1 MKNAACYFLVA
12 MALMALLS
20 PTVQA
25 DTLELKDGR
34 LLEGTYVGGTS
45 STLRVQVEDRVE
57 VIPIREVLALTFS
70 GTGPSASRPASTSRR
85 TVSADP
91 PTNRTIRVPA
101 GTRLLVRLAENLNSK
116 EDTAGSRFTAILEAN
131 LEVNGRV
138 VAPEGSTVYGRLTAA
153 KRGGRAFGKAEL
165 HLELTDIM
173 INDYRYPIVTAAYE
187 VQGRSQGTAKK
198 TLGGAALGALIDGS
212 DGAKKG
218 AVAGFGLSLLSKGKQ
233 VLIPSG
239 TLIDFRLQQPLT
251 LHA

>member
-1 MKNAACYFLVA
+1 MKNAACYFLLA

-20 PTVQA
+20 PTVRA

-85 TVSADP
+85 TVSANP

-153 KRGGRAFGKAEL
+153 K
-165 HLELTDIM
+165 
-173 INDYRYPIVTAAYE
+173 
-187 VQGRSQGTAKK
+187 
-198 TLGGAALGALIDGS
+198 
-212 DGAKKG
+212 
-218 AVAGFGLSLLSKGKQ
+218 
-233 VLIPSG
+233 
-239 TLIDFRLQQPLT
+239 
-251 LHA
+251 

>member
-85 TVSADP
+85 TVSANP

-153 KRGGRAFGKAEL
+153 KRAGRAFGKAEL

-173 INDYRYPIVTAAYE
+173 INDYRYPIVTAEYE

-218 AVAGFGLSLLSKGKQ
+218 AAAGFGLSLLSKGKQ
-233 VLIPSG
+233 VSIPSG